1 MTVNHIFISPY
12 EDKPITFCPRLSLIS
27 SVFFSS
33 VLSPHPPRLC
43 CMADALCKLPD
54 VQGSLC
60 WTAGHY
66 YEGQTHA
73 HTSKPVLT
81 HTDVTLCS
89 RWADQLLGRMC
100 SHVFCTE
107 RKLRSER
114 IIFPP
119 LCRAALNRFTAV
131 SRKLYVY
138 LTDTSHA
145 SRSVTCDSDLY
156 IGSTVASNSLSA
168 TSWQTLNFTHT
179 VYVKKMSRFLVRVSE
194 VKKKNKIKVQE
205 VFWCLP
211 LLFDKKDV
219 VEEMLGSRKV
229 FAIKCSGLFML

>member
-1 MTVNHIFISPY
+1 MQRSLNLYNPSPFLSYSSSKYMTVNHIFISPY

-81 HTDVTLCS
+81 HTDVTLCPS
-89 RWADQLLGRMC
+89 ESQLQM
-100 SHVFCTE
+100 SW
-107 RKLRSER
+107 
-114 IIFPP
+114 P
-119 LCRAALNRFTAV
+119 
-131 SRKLYVY
+131 
-138 LTDTSHA
+138 
-145 SRSVTCDSDLY
+145 
-156 IGSTVASNSLSA
+156 
-168 TSWQTLNFTHT
+168 TSWP
-179 VYVKKMSRFLVRVSE
+179 YVLTCLLHGEEAQIRADYLSSSLPCCTKPLHGSLQ
-194 VKKKNKIKVQE
+194 KIIRL
-205 VFWCLP
+205 FNWHLP
-211 LLFDKKDV
+211 
-219 VEEMLGSRKV
+219 
-229 FAIKCSGLFML
+229 C

>member
-1 MTVNHIFISPY
+1 
-12 EDKPITFCPRLSLIS
+12 
-27 SVFFSS
+27 
-33 VLSPHPPRLC
+33 
-43 CMADALCKLPD
+43 
-54 VQGSLC
+54 
-60 WTAGHY
+60 
-66 YEGQTHA
+66 
-73 HTSKPVLT
+73 
-81 HTDVTLCS
+81 
-89 RWADQLLGRMC
+89 MC

-114 IIFPP
+114 LIFPP
-119 LCRAALNRFTAV
+119 LCRAALNRFMAV

-194 VKKKNKIKVQE
+194 VKKKKCKSK
-205 VFWCLP
+205 C
-211 LLFDKKDV
+211 
-219 VEEMLGSRKV
+219 R
-229 FAIKCSGLFML
+229 KCSDVCHCSLIKRMWLRKCWAAEKCLQLNVVVYLCSKCFKWWCVTSSFTNLTKAWFTLAPHKITSHLLCYQKLIKRFFLFRIICN